1 MATLRDIR
9 RRIRAVNNIQQITRA
24 MYMVAAAKLKR
35 AEEQARAGRP
45 YAAKLRDLINRLA
58 AAVDDYRHPLLERR
72 EDERRVMMVLV
83 TADRGLA
90 GAYNANLIRTAQRA
104 LRELEDRDVS
114 LLTVGRKG
122 REFFRRTGVTMLD
135 GSLDLG
141 ETIEF
146 SQARS
151 IARLCKEAF
160 ESGQVDRVVLVYSQF
175 LSAVAQRPVVETLL
189 PVGGVDPAAVSAAA
203 DGDDSP
209 ATDDPYRR
217 EYLFEPSAAAILD
230 ELLPRY
236 VETVVY
242 RALLEAKASEL
253 GARMTAMKNA
263 TDNAEELVD
272 SLTLQ
277 MNRAR
282 QAAITTEI
290 AEIVGGAEA
299 LEG

>member
-45 YAAKLRDLINRLA
+45 YAAKLRELINRVA
-58 AAVDDYRHPLLERR
+58 GAVQDYSHPLLERR
-72 EDERRVMMVLV
+72 EQERRVLLVLI

-90 GAYNANLIRTAQRA
+90 GAYNANLIRAAQRA
-104 LRELEDRDVS
+104 LRELEGKDVT
-114 LLTVGRKG
+114 LMAVGRRG
-122 REFFRRTGVTMLD
+122 REFFRRTGIAMVRD
-135 GSLDLG
+135 ELDLG
-141 ETIEF
+141 ETIEVAK
-146 SQARS
+146 ARD
-151 IARLCKEAF
+151 IARACKEAF
-160 ESGQVDRVVLVYSQF
+160 QSGQADRVLLVYSQF
-175 LSAVAQRPVVETLL
+175 VSAVSQRPVVETLL
-189 PVGGVDPAAVSAAA
+189 PVGGVEAATPAAGAARAEDPAA
-203 DGDDSP
+203 G
-209 ATDDPYRR
+209 DPYRR

-230 ELLPRY
+230 QLLPRY

-263 TDNAEELVD
+263 TDNAEELVET
-272 SLTLQ
+272 LTLQ

-282 QAAITTEI
+282 QTAITTEI

-299 LEG
+299 LKG